1 MSKQFITNLLGPFSE
16 AFTEILYGCETQHS
30 GCEGVE
36 LVGKLQE
43 QMHARSCESVFVSRP
58 STPEVDILVN
68 HYHME
73 PL

>member
-1 MSKQFITNLLGPFSE
+1 MSKQFITNLLGSFSE

-36 LVGKLQE
+36 LFGRIQE
-43 QMHARSCESVFVSRP
+43 QVHARSCESVFVSDP
-58 STPEVDILVN
+58 STPQVDILVD
-68 HYHME
+68 HYHTE